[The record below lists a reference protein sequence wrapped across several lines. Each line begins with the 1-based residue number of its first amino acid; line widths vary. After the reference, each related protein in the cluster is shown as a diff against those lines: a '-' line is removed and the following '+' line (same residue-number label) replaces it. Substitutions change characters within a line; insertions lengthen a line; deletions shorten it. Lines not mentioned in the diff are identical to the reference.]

1 MSSGSKTKNNVNSD
15 DTGAGEESKEA
26 DVVEEIVKD
35 NLEIMLE
42 IVMIIRNDAAFAKSI
57 YANCPRLQH
66 LLDMTPEIRPI
77 FEDPALVRSTS

>member
-1 MSSGSKTKNNVNSD
+1 MMSSGKTRSNVNND
-15 DTGAGEESKEA
+15 VGAGEESKEEA

-66 LLDMTPEIRPI
+66 LLDKTPEIRPI
-77 FEDPALVRSTS
+77 FEDPALVRST